1 MNYEL
6 IRQALRFAI
15 ILTLTLILIFLIFRT
30 NAL

>member
-1 MNYEL
+1 MNNEF

-15 ILTLTLILIFLIFRT
+15 ILTLTLILIFLIFRA